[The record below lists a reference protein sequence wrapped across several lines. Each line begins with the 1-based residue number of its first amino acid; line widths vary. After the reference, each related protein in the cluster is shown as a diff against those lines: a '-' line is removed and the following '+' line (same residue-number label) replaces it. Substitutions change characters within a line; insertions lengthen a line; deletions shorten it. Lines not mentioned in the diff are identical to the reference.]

1 MSYPLAHFNAAVDS
15 VVEGAGHEGIR
26 FHLTLGIVHGC
37 KEKKRSKVSQA
48 TAKSH
53 RTLKIVV
60 CFKGC

>member
-1 MSYPLAHFNAAVDS
+1 MSYPLVHFNAAVDS

-53 RTLKIVV
+53 RTLT
-60 CFKGC
+60 